1 MTQTKKETIY
11 INYKSKSEDTKV
23 KIGEWLSN
31 QKNQSNSI
39 LTLIEHAIDRFGNVD
54 IMNHEV
60 SRRLYLER
68 LYFDENNGSFSPMF
82 QMNENT
88 KAHLSQQ
95 ETKQTISP
103 NDLFQLQNYPPIN
116 IQEHS
121 SEENKE
127 SESKAA
133 NKTDNTFIGLDE
145 DAF

>member
-88 KAHLSQQ
+88 KPIFHNK
-95 ETKQTISP
+95 KQNKPLALMTYS
-103 NDLFQLQNYPPIN
+103 NYKI
-116 IQEHS
+116 I
-121 SEENKE
+121 
-127 SESKAA
+127 
-133 NKTDNTFIGLDE
+133 LL
-145 DAF
+145 